1 MILLLHIFVFL
12 SDYKIKQVIILKP
25 NPPAFAHSA
34 KLHEQKQGDK
44 FINNVVKLYT
54 WIQIVEKWIDSI
66 TRQSNYDKAMPSKK
80 MTAHTKHRLIVLP

>member
-1 MILLLHIFVFL
+1 

-54 WIQIVEKWIDSI
+54 YFFNIHVTSI
-66 TRQSNYDKAMPSKK
+66 FTNIIIKRQTDKRNY
-80 MTAHTKHRLIVLP
+80 TYTTLLRFE

>member
-1 MILLLHIFVFL
+1 L

-44 FINNVVKLYT
+44 FINNVVKLY
-54 WIQIVEKWIDSI
+54 IYKLNAEL
-66 TRQSNYDKAMPSKK
+66 RQKVSCCNFFFN
-80 MTAHTKHRLIVLP
+80 

>member
-1 MILLLHIFVFL
+1 

-44 FINNVVKLYT
+44 FINNVVKLYNKQFNNYL
-54 WIQIVEKWIDSI
+54 QIYKK
-66 TRQSNYDKAMPSKK
+66 TRYKIK
-80 MTAHTKHRLIVLP
+80 